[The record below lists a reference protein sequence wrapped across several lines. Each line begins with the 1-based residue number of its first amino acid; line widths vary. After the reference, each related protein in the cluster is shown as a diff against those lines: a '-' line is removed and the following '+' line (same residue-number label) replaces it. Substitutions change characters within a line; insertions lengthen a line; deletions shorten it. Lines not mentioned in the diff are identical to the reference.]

1 MYSKVLKIRTK
12 PNTNS
17 AKVTKE
23 RALYQRQSKLQLIF
37 VSTLLLYAINSEEV
51 LVLEGW
57 VNLFNSFRFFYKDNL
72 KP

>member
-57 VNLFNSFRFFYKDNL
+57 VKSIQQLQVFL
-72 KP
+72 